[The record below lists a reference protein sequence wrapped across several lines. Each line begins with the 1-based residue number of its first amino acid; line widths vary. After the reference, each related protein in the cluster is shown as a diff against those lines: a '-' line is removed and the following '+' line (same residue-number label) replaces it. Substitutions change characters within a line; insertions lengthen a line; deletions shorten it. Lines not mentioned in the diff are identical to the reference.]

1 MIEKVFVTIFIAIW
15 QILISVMSHKKYKNK
30 KYDTANVI
38 YQIILFI
45 LFQISIWI
53 IVWLKVLKL

>member
-53 IVWLKVLKL
+53 IV